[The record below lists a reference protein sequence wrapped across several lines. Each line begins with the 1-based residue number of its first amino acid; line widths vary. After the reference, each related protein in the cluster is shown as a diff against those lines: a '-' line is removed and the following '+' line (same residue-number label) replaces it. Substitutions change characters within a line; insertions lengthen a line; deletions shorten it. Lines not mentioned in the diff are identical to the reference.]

1 MREIV
6 PSPSCGGRD
15 GQASVGDDSVAHLTS
30 WSPRPRLSSYDGNA
44 DFRIGV
50 LGSYGGLNIGD
61 EAILRCVIGCLGH
74 LRPDAKIVVFSR
86 NEAHTRQHHHEVSD
100 VVRWEAATR
109 CELLAAVSQL
119 NLLILGGGGVLYD
132 GEGHRYLALVQAAH
146 NAGVPVF
153 AYAVGAGPLNDP
165 EERAMVRGVLA
176 GVRDLTV
183 RDHESK
189 LVLEKAG
196 LNRDITVTADPALL
210 LAPSDFTTDMLRAEG
225 IPSGSRL
232 VGMSVREASRAAER
246 LDVHSYHELLS
257 LVADFVV
264 RRLDAHVLF
273 VPMERDDIRHSHA
286 VLSHMSCPDRG
297 RILHGQYRPGEI
309 LGLMQH
315 LHLVVGMRLHF
326 LIFAATAGV
335 PFLPLPY
342 AGKVFDFAQ
351 ATGAPAL
358 RGVAREHAG
367 PLLAEVDRVWD
378 EDPQR
383 AAQVRDRMQGLQNR
397 ARMTCRRL
405 ARVLDSLSAA
415 PGVPPPVSTT
425 LAEELDAGSATA

>member
-1 MREIV
+1 MRETV
-6 PSPSCGGRD
+6 PSPPRGARD
-15 GQASVGDDSVAHLTS
+15 DRSSLGDHSVAHLTS
-30 WSPRPRLSSYDGNA
+30 WSPRTKLSSCDGEA

-74 LRPDAKIVVFSR
+74 LRPDAKIIVFSR
-86 NEAHTRQHHHEVSD
+86 NEEHTRQHHQ
-100 VVRWEAATR
+100 EAAEVVGWEGASR
-109 CELLAAVSQL
+109 CELLAAMSQL

-165 EERAMVRGVLA
+165 EERAIVRKVLG

-183 RDHESK
+183 RDHESR

-196 LNRDITVTADPALL
+196 LDREVTVTADPALL
-210 LAPSDFTTDMLRAEG
+210 LTPSDFTTDMLRAEG
-225 IPSGSRL
+225 IPAGSRL
-232 VGMSVREASRAAER
+232 VGMSVREPGRAAEH
-246 LDVHSYHELLS
+246 LDVHSYHELLA

-264 RRLDAHVLF
+264 RRLDAQVLF
-273 VPMERDDIRHSHA
+273 VPMERNDIRHSHV

-297 RILHGQYRPGEI
+297 RILHGEYRPGEI

-326 LIFAATAGV
+326 LIFAAAAGV

-351 ATGAPAL
+351 AAGAPAL
-358 RGVAREHAG
+358 HAVAREHAG
-367 PLLAEVDRVWD
+367 PLLAEVDRMWD
-378 EDPQR
+378 EHSRQ
-383 AAQVRDRMQGLQNR
+383 AAHVRDRMQGLQNR
-397 ARMTCRRL
+397 ARMTCRHL
-405 ARVLDSLSAA
+405 ARLLDALPAQ
-415 PGVPPPVSTT
+415 PGTSPPVSTT
-425 LAEELDAGSATA
+425 LTEELDAGTATA

>member
-1 MREIV
+1 MVE
-6 PSPSCGGRD
+6 PATSPPGSG
-15 GQASVGDDSVAHLTS
+15 GDDQMSVRGHSMAELTTRS
-30 WSPRPRLSSYDGNA
+30 TRQRFGHCDGG
-44 DFRIGV
+44 DELRIGV
-50 LGSYGGLNIGD
+50 LGSYGGLNVGD
-61 EAILRCVIGCLGH
+61 EAILRCVLGCLRH
-74 LRPDAKIVVFSR
+74 VRPHAKVVVFSR
-86 NEAHTRQHHHEVSD
+86 NKEHTRQHHREVAE
-100 VVRWEAATR
+100 VVGWEGLSRWE
-109 CELLAAVSQL
+109 LSAAVSRL

-132 GEGHRYLALVQAAH
+132 GEGHRYLALVQTAH
-146 NAGVPVF
+146 KTGVPVF

-165 EERAMVRGVLA
+165 EERAVVRSVLA

-196 LNRDITVTADPALL
+196 LDREITVTADPALL
-210 LAPSDFTTDMLRAEG
+210 LTPLDFTTDMLLLEG
-225 IPSGSRL
+225 IPAGSRL
-232 VGMSVREASRAAER
+232 VGMSVREPGRAAEH
-246 LDVHSYHELLS
+246 LDAHGYHELLAEVS
-257 LVADFVV
+257 DFLV
-264 RRLDAHVLF
+264 RRLDAHVVF

-286 VLSHMSCPDRG
+286 VLSHMTCPDRG
-297 RILHGQYRPGEI
+297 RILHGLYRPEEI

-351 ATGAPAL
+351 AAGAPGL
-358 RGVAREHAG
+358 RGVAREQVG

-378 EDPQR
+378 EHPRQ
-383 AAQVRDRMQGLQNR
+383 AARVRERMQGLQNR

-405 ARVLDSLSAA
+405 ARVLDALSAA
-415 PGVPPPVSTT
+415 PAVSPPMNTS
-425 LAEELDAGSATA
+425 LNEELDAGSATA